1 MKAGG
6 EKLHSCHQS
15 GLCFAFSIY
24 QSGSLVGEA
33 LVKCETPT
41 PIAAYQKASLTK
53 RSRRSRPA
61 GGAAPPRSPPPNRG
75 PAPPREGVESVT
87 CSGGGGGPAPLGSC
101 VLRLPAPDCPLLRP
115 QSLPPCLRGQG
126 CRGHGERSSRGP
138 RLLRAGNGAPELQRR
153 WEHGARCGRWALL
166 SLLLPPAVAGP
177 RHQEPPTASRR
188 LGLGA
193 RDSGGTLRR
202 GGGGAGRGA
211 AADGTPW
218 GPRRTGG
225 KAAGP

>member
-6 EKLHSCHQS
+6 ETLHSCHQS

-24 QSGSLVGEA
+24 QSGSLVDEA

-126 CRGHGERSSRGP
+126 CRGHGERSSHGP

-177 RHQEPPTASRR
+177 RHQEPPTRLEASRSR
-188 LGLGA
+188 SPRQWRHLA
-193 RDSGGTLRR
+193 ERW
-202 GGGGAGRGA
+202 GRGRA
-211 AADGTPW
+211 RSSCGRDPLGTSQDW
-218 GPRRTGG
+218 G
-225 KAAGP
+225 